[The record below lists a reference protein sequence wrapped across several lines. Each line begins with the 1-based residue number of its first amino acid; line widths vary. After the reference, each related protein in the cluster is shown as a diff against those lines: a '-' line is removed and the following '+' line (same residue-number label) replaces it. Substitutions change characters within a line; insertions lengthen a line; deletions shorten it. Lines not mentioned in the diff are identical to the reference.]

1 MDLYYYLMNEANII
15 SFEKA
20 ILTISKASSDKSF
33 NNRIKDIISDITGI
47 EGKVMLDES
56 NSSKILKADL
66 IKSFENSSEW
76 QNFSEKV
83 KGSKIVD
90 IVHRESV

>member
-20 ILTISKASSDKSF
+20 VLTISKASSDKSF
-33 NNRIKDIISDITGI
+33 DNRLKENISELTGLDA
-47 EGKVMLDES
+47 KVLLRDSET
-56 NSSKILKADL
+56 NKILKTDL
-66 IKSFENSSEW
+66 IKSFENSKEW
-76 QNFSEKV
+76 QNFAEKV

-90 IVHRESV
+90 VVHKEWV